1 MSKKLIVSG
10 PAAYLLILAACGPGG
25 APGAG
30 GSRESGQSKL
40 MGETFAGK
48 NKCNP
53 ENHERPFIIEW
64 DATDMSQ
71 FESIAANDVVFVHY
85 EGCKLTVLDSCKD
98 DSVRGALGTY
108 KPVEWTS
115 GSLEKMEIK
124 SEAELY
130 ANLPLGVASLGG
142 RVSGGEQ
149 FRMEYYVAGTRSAT
163 RPAVYSS
170 DLKKVAGCKGATH
183 YVYGY
188 NLGAF
193 ALGSAKDQ
201 SISAE
206 GSLYGFGAGG
216 SSKKSSK
223 ADKQGGDL
231 TTCKSETATEIQGC
245 KVPIR
250 LTLRKIESGE
260 NPDVAASKAPET
272 DASLNKAAQVE
283 AKFEASGEAGER
295 FKSAQAKHTARDGK
309 GCLAELDAHD
319 KLNPKNKSTEPKSG
333 FPHYLRGQCVMLAGQ
348 CDAGKSIARKGLMT
362 FQGDQSPEQIDGH
375 VEALAKMY
383 CQGKMS
389 DRDTLLQALHN
400 LTMATINKKDAA
412 YCQAQYDTAKRL
424 FKTVKPKDEDDT
436 QIVHGPRTLFDQ
448 AARCAVKAGDCTL
461 AWKLYKDG
469 YPVELLKNAKPDL
482 KEQIM
487 RSAFET
493 SNQKCK
499 K

>member
-1 MSKKLIVSG
+1 MSKL
-10 PAAYLLILAACGPGG
+10 PYLGLFSLVCFAAACGAGG

-30 GSRESGQSKL
+30 GTRESGQSKL

-71 FESIAANDVVFVHY
+71 FESIAANDVVFVKY

-98 DSVRGALGTY
+98 DSVRGSLGTY

-124 SEAELY
+124 NEAELY

-142 RVSGGEQ
+142 RVAGGEQ
-149 FRMEYYVAGTRSAT
+149 FRMEYYVAGTRTAT
-163 RPAVYSS
+163 RPAVYAS
-170 DLKKVAGCKGATH
+170 DVGKNPGCKGATH
-183 YVYGY
+183 FVYGF

-193 ALGSAKDQ
+193 ALGTATQQ
-201 SISAE
+201 SIAAE

-216 SSKKSSK
+216 SSKKESK
-223 ADKQGGDL
+223 ADKQGGNL
-231 TTCKSETATEIQGC
+231 TTCKSDTATEIQGC

-250 LTLRKIESGE
+250 LTLRKIEAGE
-260 NPDVAASKAPET
+260 NPDQTAKKAPET
-272 DASLNKAAQVE
+272 DASLNKASKLE

-295 FKSAQAKHTARDGK
+295 FKSAQAKFAAKDGK
-309 GCLAELDAHD
+309 GCLSELDAHD
-319 KLNPKNKSTEPKSG
+319 KLNPKDKSTEPKSG
-333 FPHYLRGQCVMLAGQ
+333 FPHYLRAQCLMVAGK
-348 CDAGKSIARKGLMT
+348 CDAGKSMAVKGLAVM
-362 FQGDQSPEQIDGH
+362 QGDQSPDQLDAH
-375 VEALAKMY
+375 VEGLAKLY
-383 CQGKMS
+383 CQGKMN
-389 DRDTLLQALHN
+389 DRDTLLQATHN
-400 LTMATINKKDAA
+400 LVMGGVNKKDAA
-412 YCQAQYDTAKRL
+412 YCKTNYETAKRL
-424 FKTVKPKDEDDT
+424 FKTVKPKDEDDS
-436 QIVHGPRTLFDQ
+436 QIVHGPRTLYDS
-448 AARCAVKAGDCTL
+448 AARCAVKAGDCEL

-469 YPVELLKNAKPDL
+469 YPVELLKNTKDDM
-482 KEQIM
+482 KEKIM
-487 RSAFET
+487 RSSFET

>member
-1 MSKKLIVSG
+1 MNST
-10 PAAYLLILAACGPGG
+10 PYLGLLALTAFSAACGPGG

-30 GSRESGQSKL
+30 GSREGGQSKL

-48 NKCNP
+48 NKCSP

-71 FESIAANDVVFVHY
+71 FESIASNDVVFVKY

-98 DSVRGALGTY
+98 GSVRGSLGSY

-130 ANLPLGVASLGG
+130 ASLPLGVATLGG

-163 RPAVYSS
+163 RPAVYAS
-170 DLKKVAGCKGATH
+170 DVGANAGCKGATH
-183 YVYGY
+183 YGYGY

-193 ALGSAKDQ
+193 ALGSAKDTAV
-201 SISAE
+201 SAE

-231 TTCKSETATEIQGC
+231 TLCKSETATEIQGC

-250 LTLRKIESGE
+250 LTLRKIEGGE
-260 NPDVAASKAPET
+260 NPDQTAKKAPET
-272 DASLNKAAQVE
+272 DASLNKAAKLE

-309 GCLAELDAHD
+309 GCLAELDKHD
-319 KLNPKNKSTEPKSG
+319 KLNPKEKSTEPKSG
-333 FPHYLRGQCVMLAGQ
+333 FPHYLRGQCVMLSGQ
-348 CDAGKSIARKGLMT
+348 CDAGKSLVRKGLATM
-362 FQGDQSPEQIDGH
+362 QGDQSPEQIDAH
-375 VEALAKMY
+375 ADALARMY
-383 CQGKMS
+383 CQGKMN
-389 DRDTLLQALHN
+389 DRDTLLQAVHN
-400 LTMATINKKDAA
+400 LTMAGVNKKDAA
-412 YCQAQYDTAKRL
+412 YCQSNYDTAKRL
-424 FKTVKPKDEDDT
+424 FKTVKAKDEDDT
-436 QIVHGPRTLFDQ
+436 QIVHGPRTLYNT
-448 AARCAVKAGDCTL
+448 ASRCATKAGDCNL

-469 YPVELLKNAKPDL
+469 YPLELMKKTKDDL

-487 RSAFET
+487 RSSFET
-493 SNQKCK
+493 TNQKCK